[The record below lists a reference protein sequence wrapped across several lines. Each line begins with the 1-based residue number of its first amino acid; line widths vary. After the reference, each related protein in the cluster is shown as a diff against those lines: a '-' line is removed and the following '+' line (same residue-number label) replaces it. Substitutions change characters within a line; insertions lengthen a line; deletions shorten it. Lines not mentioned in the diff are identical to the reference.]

1 MEATVLFADVSGS
14 TKLIE
19 TAGDALALKTIAHC
33 VQRLKRAA
41 EVAGGQVVKTRG
53 DEVMVLFDTPDAAAK
68 AAVTMHATIDA
79 LAPVGDTK
87 LGVHV
92 GFHTGPL
99 VQRDHDLVGDTV
111 RLAAKLLEEA
121 HKGQTLTS
129 QQTAARLSPTLQ
141 PLSRELR
148 SLPLAGTGA
157 GMRLCEIV
165 SGVESG
171 TQALERPAALVRLKY
186 RDRVIECSRDNR
198 SVMIGREY
206 HCGLVV
212 MDAMASRK
220 HCTIE
225 LRGERYVLQ
234 DHSTNGTYV
243 TMGSDKAVLL
253 KGEDLTLRR
262 YGFIGFSDV
271 RYASSEVVEFSCD

>member
-1 MEATVLFADVSGS
+1 MNATILFADVSGS

-19 TAGDALALKTIAHC
+19 KAGYALGLKTIAHC
-33 VQRLKRAA
+33 VQRLKKAA

-68 AAVTMHATIDA
+68 AAATMHATIDA

-92 GFHTGPL
+92 GFHSGPV
-99 VQRDHDLVGDTV
+99 VQHEHDLVGDTV
-111 RLAAKLLEEA
+111 KLAAKLVEEA
-121 HKGQTLTS
+121 QKGQTLTS
-129 QQTAARLSPTLQ
+129 QQTAAQLSPTLQ
-141 PLSRELR
+141 PFSRELR

-165 SGVESG
+165 PGVEAG
-171 TQALERPAALVRLKY
+171 AQAREKATTVVRLKY
-186 RDRVIECSRDNR
+186 RDGVIECSREHR
-198 SVMIGREY
+198 SIMIGREG

-212 MDAMASRK
+212 FDAMASRK

-225 LRGERYVLQ
+225 LRGDQFVLQ

-243 TMGSDKAVLL
+243 TMGTERAVLL
-253 KGEDLTLRR
+253 RGDDLPLRR
-262 YGFIGFSDV
+262 YGWIGFSDV
-271 RYASSEVVEFSCD
+271 RYASSEVVEFSCA